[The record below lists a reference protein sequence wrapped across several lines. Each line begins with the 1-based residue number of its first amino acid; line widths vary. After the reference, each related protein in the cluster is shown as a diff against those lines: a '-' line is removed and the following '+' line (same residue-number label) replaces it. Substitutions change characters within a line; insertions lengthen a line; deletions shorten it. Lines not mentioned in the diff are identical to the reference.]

1 MEFLLEGFSDEEG
14 TKLGFSMI
22 NDSFSVRFESI
33 QIKELTNVPV
43 EFTADTI
50 DDFESSYD
58 WAPVMEMILE
68 CLEEYHDKGAFQI
81 QGQYLLF
88 LVSCEVSFKAWL
100 GEPGGFGLLI
110 TLQDFSTQDILLDLC
125 TKNFLENPD
134 KSSSELFEDLTELYE
149 NETQGQHLS
158 DLVPTVEAKLQT
170 TASEIERRKMLTLKF
185 HGSDYFL
192 IANFSVEK
200 MRLRRTLAEH
210 AAEVVARLVDDVEEL
225 EIPETLKEVVDEK
238 IRDHEWVAL

>member
-1 MEFLLEGFSDEEG
+1 MNGFSNEEG
-14 TKLGFSMI
+14 TKPGFSVK

-33 QIKELTNVPV
+33 QIEELSNVPV
-43 EFTADTI
+43 EFTVDSK
-50 DDFESSYD
+50 DHFESYYD
-58 WAPVMEMILE
+58 WTPIMEIILD
-68 CLEEYHDKGAFQI
+68 CLEDYHDKGAFQI
-81 QGQYLLF
+81 
-88 LVSCEVSFKAWL
+88 SCEVSFKAWL

-225 EIPETLKEVVDEK
+225 EIPEALKEVVDEK